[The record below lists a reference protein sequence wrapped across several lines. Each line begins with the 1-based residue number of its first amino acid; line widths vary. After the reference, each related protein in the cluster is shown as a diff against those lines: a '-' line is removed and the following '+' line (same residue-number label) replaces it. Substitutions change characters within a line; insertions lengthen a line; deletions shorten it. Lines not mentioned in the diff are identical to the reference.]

1 MNSGRLAVMG
11 LAAAI
16 GIGTTAAILDYRSDA
31 QTGAL
36 VELSSDDLE
45 ARTRDDGEPD
55 TDVVVEDD
63 DLGDGTGNDV
73 TTRGGNGT
81 GGKTTGGQR
90 GDTTQNVTTHGG
102 NGTGG
107 KTTGGQRGDTT
118 QPVAG
123 TDDGGG
129 GVFFGGGGGG
139 SGSGGT

>member
-31 QTGAL
+31 RTG
-36 VELSSDDLE
+36 ELLELAADDLQ
-45 ARTRDDGEPD
+45 AKLRDDAEA
-55 TDVVVEDD
+55 DVVVEEDVAGAGDD
-63 DLGDGTGNDV
+63 SDPNT
-73 TTRGGNGT
+73 TTRGGKGT

-102 NGTGG
+102 QGTGG

-129 GVFFGGGGGG
+129 GGFFGGGGG
-139 SGSGGT
+139 SGSGSGT